1 MYKREDRLSQGKRN
15 DAECRLL
22 TGAIK
27 DTIPYFKPIEFDRE
41 ITLRVE
47 HERVKKFR
55 ATKLRRSEHFP
66 GIVPEL
72 VSSDGDYML
81 ITWLSYGSL
90 LRLLHEVQ

>member
-1 MYKREDRLSQGKRN
+1 MNKREDRFAQGRRN
-15 DAECRLL
+15 DAECRML

-27 DTIPYFKPIEFDRE
+27 DAIPYFKPLELNE
-41 ITLRVE
+41 KITLRVE
-47 HERVKKFR
+47 HERVKKFT

-72 VSSDGDYML
+72 VSDDGDYML

-90 LRLLHEVQ
+90 LRLLNIVQ